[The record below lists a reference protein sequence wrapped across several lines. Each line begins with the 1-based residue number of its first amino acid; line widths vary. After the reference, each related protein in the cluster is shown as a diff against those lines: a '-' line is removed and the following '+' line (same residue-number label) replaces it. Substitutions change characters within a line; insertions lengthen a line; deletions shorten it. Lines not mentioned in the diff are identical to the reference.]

1 MVDIDDIIQEAE
13 RIAVVG
19 WSEDTGTYSNRVA
32 RYLADNGYDI
42 IGVNPRYAG
51 QKVHGNDV
59 VRKIHDVSGVDV
71 ALVFRTPSA
80 VPEHVEDAVAAGVP
94 VFWMQSG
101 IRNEEAARRL
111 QSDGV
116 TVVQDEC
123 FMARHR
129 RLEREQEA
137 TS

>member
-1 MVDIDDIIQEAE
+1 MVDFDDIIQEAE

-19 WSEDTGTYSNRVA
+19 WSDDADTYSNRIA
-32 RYLADNGYDI
+32 DYLAANGYDV

-51 QKVHGNDV
+51 QTAHGNEV
-59 VRKIHDVSGVDV
+59 VRRIRDVAGVDV
-71 ALVFRTPSA
+71 ALVFRTSSA

-94 VFWMQSG
+94 VFWMQTG

-111 QSDGV
+111 RNEGV

-123 FMARHR
+123 FMTRHSL
-129 RLEREQEA
+129 LEREAEA